1 VLTGVLNNSSAVLT
15 SFSSLVAVG
24 SELLR
29 SATIEV
35 GRSLFL
41 AVSLVDCTLT
51 PLSAILAVSSDFWVS
66 ATIEVSCSVSVP
78 AISDVAA
85 SDFSGAAIDTC
96 KLAAGSEAAGC
107 AASVSLLQ
115 LIESIFV
122 LLAVVSASGLTAEVA
137 TGSEIWSIF

>member
-1 VLTGVLNNSSAVLT
+1 MLTGLLNNSCAVLT

-24 SELLR
+24 SELLL

-41 AVSLVDCTLT
+41 TVSTVDCTLT
-51 PLSAILAVSSDFWVS
+51 PLSAILAVSSEFSVS
-66 ATIEVSCSVSVP
+66 AAMDVFCAVSVS

-96 KLAAGSEAAGC
+96 KLAAGSEAAGS
-107 AASVSLLQ
+107 AASVSSLQ
-115 LIESIFV
+115 LIESIFL

-137 TGSEIWSIF
+137 AGSEIWSIF